1 MRTSLPI
8 RIRVNLV
15 NGESVH
21 LASPILE
28 AGTAL
33 VGRVRTQN
41 SSVFHRVPLQEVESL
56 EWPEVSAGR
65 TVLLGVVIT
74 AALVGAAA
82 LAIAN
87 SDFCM
92 FCGWGEGF
100 GGWVSPAGSR
110 P

>member
-56 EWPEVSAGR
+56 EWPEVGGARGSGGGCR
-65 TVLLGVVIT
+65 LRGLGHDPR
-74 AALVGAAA
+74 LAAA
-82 LAIAN
+82 
-87 SDFCM
+87 
-92 FCGWGEGF
+92 
-100 GGWVSPAGSR
+100 GGLEYRGSR
-110 P
+110 RLGSRVIVP